1 MSIQDGTYGGN
12 DSIVAFARLHKL
24 TVVIHQLD
32 SPAWEV
38 HGETADGKPASK
50 SLVRQL
56 HISYHNG
63 DHYASVRS
71 VNDNS
76 DSPANVHMT
85 PQTPASAAS
94 QAATN
99 RHAQLAGM
107 TSLFNVVLYLVLI
120 YNQCMTGVKWLDS
133 VSYTT
138 ILASVSRQHLIHTLS
153 DS

>member
-1 MSIQDGTYGGN
+1 MSLQDGTYGGN

-38 HGETADGKPASK
+38 HGETVNKTPSSK

-71 VNDNS
+71 INDNS

-85 PQTPASAAS
+85 LQAPAPSDTQS
-94 QAATN
+94 SRNKHTQP
-99 RHAQLAGM
+99 
-107 TSLFNVVLYLVLI
+107 
-120 YNQCMTGVKWLDS
+120 TGVTAGFTVIAFS
-133 VSYTT
+133 
-138 ILASVSRQHLIHTLS
+138 S
-153 DS
+153 D